1 MESGKERLLEYIN
14 EQTYIELSK
23 EDNITRED
31 LNKWCK
37 ELEIDAL
44 NKDKST
50 LIYIE
55 YLISK
60 GINLIDFY
68 NRFKDKAY
76 GIHPSRFSNKF
87 KVNNYQRRK
96 MIETGFIEVAY
107 YKEEEIFPGRFE
119 KVAFFNP
126 KWYFD
131 INVND
136 IEEWR
141 LNNIKG
147 YGKEQLKLD
156 I

>member
-1 MESGKERLLEYIN
+1 MENGKERLLEYIS

-23 EDNITRED
+23 EEKITRED

-37 ELEIDAL
+37 ELEIDEL
-44 NKDKST
+44 NNDKST
-50 LIYIE
+50 IIYIE

-60 GINLIDFY
+60 GIRLIDFY
-68 NRFKDKAY
+68 NRFKGKAY

-96 MIETGFIEVAY
+96 MIETGFIKVAY

-119 KVAFFNP
+119 KVPFFNP

-131 INVND
+131 INMNY
-136 IEEWR
+136 IEKWR
-141 LNNIKG
+141 TENIKG

>member
-1 MESGKERLLEYIN
+1 MENGKERLLEYIS

-37 ELEIDAL
+37 ELEIDEL
-44 NKDKST
+44 SNDKST

-60 GINLIDFY
+60 GISLIEFY

-96 MIETGFIEVAY
+96 MIETGFIKVAY

-126 KWYFD
+126 KWYFG

>member
-1 MESGKERLLEYIN
+1 MENGKERLLEYIS

-23 EDNITRED
+23 EENITRED

-37 ELEIDAL
+37 ELEIDEL
-44 NKDKST
+44 SNDKST
-50 LIYIE
+50 LIYIK

-60 GINLIDFY
+60 GISLIDFY

-96 MIETGFIEVAY
+96 MIETGFIKVAY

-119 KVAFFNP
+119 KVPFFNP

-131 INVND
+131 INMNY
-136 IEEWR
+136 IEKWR
-141 LNNIKG
+141 TENIKG